1 MILWNLVTL
10 FSLAADASP
19 VALVQPSGEESQA
32 LALRQVTV
40 DKCSPSSPDGIQ
52 PECWQVLEV
61 NNHLN
66 DWWSKNS
73 ERCKK
78 ANKGFSQCYLD
89 TAGLITWSC
98 DFISLNGCTPPPSG
112 QDDEYASYQEFYS
125 ACTETS
131 SSLRTQTLTTVPI
144 LAINL
149 FWTNYHQA
157 LMQGQATA
165 IGAVAEIVKVVAP
178 PKTKNAKT
186 PLFAPIWAITTG
198 QLAML
203 FPPLGAY
210 VYTSMALASV
220 LGVLGGGAGLVNL
233 LFPPKQVNPVPWEGL
248 SAALSE
254 HVNEYQKNVGVALTA
269 IQTDFDKFYAMT
281 SNGGFSQKFRTNLP
295 ENTDFMYHN
304 LLKWTLNEA
313 LEGMEY
319 FVVKNPGVDP
329 RKIPIDPYDCTNLDQ
344 FNTCGPIWYD
354 GRDSYGLARAN
365 DIGMDR
371 MKEILDVAFAKNWT
385 TPQELYIDSQSCR
398 GRNGSEAFDVKDL
411 TLSCVSNLPVCEFN
425 FDFNPFEVMDTRY
438 NPPQFT
444 NCPNMRGYGTPGL
457 WSNEA
462 GVPLTYLGPFLMV
475 DVIYN
480 EKQG

>member
-1 MILWNLVTL
+1 MILWNLLTL

-19 VALVQPSGEESQA
+19 VALVEPGGSGGEESQA

-112 QDDEYASYQEFYS
+112 RDDEYASYQEFYVS
-125 ACTETS
+125 TVLLLCA
-131 SSLRTQTLTTVPI
+131 LRVVTNS
-144 LAINL
+144 INL

-165 IGAVAEIVKVVAP
+165 IGAVAEIVKIVAP
-178 PKTKNAKT
+178 PKTKNART
-186 PLFAPIWAITTG
+186 PLFAPIWAVTTG
-198 QLAML
+198 QLAVL

-220 LGVLGGGAGLVNL
+220 AGVLGGGAALANL
-233 LFPPKQVNPVPWEGL
+233 LFPARDVNPVPWEGI

-254 HVNEYQKNVGVALTA
+254 NVNEYQKNVGVALNA

-304 LLKWTLNEA
+304 LLRWTLNEA
-313 LEGMEY
+313 LQEMEY

-329 RKIPIDPYDCTNLDQ
+329 RKIPIDPYDCSKLDQ

-354 GRDSYGLARAN
+354 GKDSYGLARAN

-371 MKEILDVAFAKNWT
+371 MKTILDVAFAKNWT
-385 TPQELYIDSQSCR
+385 TPQELYIDTQACR
-398 GRNGSEAFDVKDL
+398 GKNGSEAFDVKDL

-425 FDFNPFEVMDTRY
+425 FDYNPFEVMDSRK

-444 NCPNMRGYGTPGL
+444 NCPNMRGYGTPASP
-457 WSNEA
+457 SNEA
-462 GVPLTYLGPFLMV
+462 GVPLTYLGPFL
-475 DVIYN
+475 
-480 EKQG
+480 

>member
-19 VALVQPSGEESQA
+19 VALVQSSGSGEESQA
-32 LALRQVTV
+32 LALRQVTI

-78 ANKGFSQCYLD
+78 QNKGFSQCYLD

-98 DFISLNGCTPPPSG
+98 DFISLNACTPPPSG
-112 QDDEYASYQEFYS
+112 RDDEYASYQEFYVIWNIY
-125 ACTETS
+125 T
-131 SSLRTQTLTTVPI
+131 
-144 LAINL
+144 INL

-198 QLAML
+198 QLAMI

-220 LGVLGGGAGLVNL
+220 IGVLGGGAGLVNL

-313 LEGMEY
+313 LQQMDY

-354 GRDSYGLARAN
+354 GKDSYGLARAN

-385 TPQELYIDSQSCR
+385 TPHELYIDSQSCR
-398 GRNGSEAFDVKDL
+398 GKNGSEAFDAKDL
-411 TLSCVSNLPVCEFN
+411 MLSCVSNLPVCEFN

-444 NCPNMRGYGTPGL
+444 NCPNMRGYGTPNM